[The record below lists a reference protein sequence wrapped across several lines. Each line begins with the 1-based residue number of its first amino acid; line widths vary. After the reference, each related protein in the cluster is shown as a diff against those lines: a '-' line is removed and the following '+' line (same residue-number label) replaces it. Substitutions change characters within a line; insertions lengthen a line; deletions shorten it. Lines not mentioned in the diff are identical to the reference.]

1 MMDYRFE
8 NFDLKHLDRI
18 VVLAN
23 PLDSKNK
30 RNNQERYVRIAFESL
45 EDFLVKDNR
54 KNYFLINETSQEL
67 SPVLFAIRSKN
78 YDQAD
83 KMLKELIREVSLRI
97 YQIETGIKPYIYH
110 EDDYPQMVADS
121 LEPYNKKG

>member
-1 MMDYRFE
+1 MMDYRFK
-8 NFDLKHLDRI
+8 NFDLKHLDRM

-45 EDFLVKDNR
+45 QDFLAKDNR
-54 KNYFLINETSQEL
+54 KNYFLIDETSQEL

-78 YDQAD
+78 YDLAD
-83 KMLKELIREVSLRI
+83 KRLKELIQDVSSRI
-97 YQIETGIKPYIYH
+97 YQIETGIKPYTYQ
-110 EDDYPQMVADS
+110 E
-121 LEPYNKKG
+121 